1 MINGTIFSMNN
12 PTKMTII
19 MQIRC
24 DIAKRYLD
32 IIFFE
37 IFPVITAAIVAV
49 SAPSELYKPN
59 YISVKP
65 RSSKIIGTE
74 YETEDYAK
82 LFIILIANISET
94 GFART

>member
-19 MQIRC
+19 MHIIC
-24 DIAKRYLD
+24 DNAKRYLD
-32 IIFFE
+32 IIFLE
-37 IFPVITAAIVAV
+37 IIPVITAAIVAV
-49 SAPSELYKPN
+49 SAPRELYKPN
-59 YISVKP
+59 CISVNP